1 MNFDQ
6 YHTTASSSLPATARD
21 ATYPSTLHN
30 DDELT
35 PPSDLCRWYIHARAE
50 DISLIVEDDSDLEDD
65 SDPEDALDSDDDTFW
80 PLWSPDEQQVT
91 LQVHLRNALEHNDFS
106 TTPATDLPV
115 AIPAIAK
122 AADEERSNELLLE
135 SLGFS
140 IISQNLIQID
150 AILRQLDEK
159 EVDPSSLYPFHMA
172 ASFLNGSESCC
183 DVIFGLSDWI
193 SGAKVHKTY
202 LNEHGH
208 TILDNLMITIIKSHT
223 SAKPFVVDE
232 NFKDV
237 ARFVGEEVD
246 ICGRWDADSPCIRQ
260 LYAHGRISIPSSWK
274 HKFCNTSIQAVCH
287 CIERMFFAMPNR
299 VLLETPSGLY
309 IRQCFSIGC
318 GKKLQLSPLHSLVM
332 TAYHLATH
340 GREGEDLFG
349 ILACAL
355 CLISQGLDPSVKADI
370 SVTALLSLDSF
381 VECDHVELTAAEL
394 AEEIMVMPAS
404 GIWNTKIT
412 TGWTVL
418 VGVLHRCEA
427 AHIEQVNKR
436 NSYPTLFE
444 GRNPVSL
451 VISYEGNPFMG
462 FTEPSQDLKSVHYSG
477 KGYSPCFAE
486 QKELGALW
494 SSIQAELLSYRR
506 LSDGHDWTSH
516 YFSMETL
523 REQLGGGEDLAVGY
537 TEHNLLKAHCACH
550 SFGRYWP
557 VMLSDA
563 VDRNLTNL
571 NEVPERATYGE
582 EPTYYQSAS
591 RLIEALDII

>member
-1 MNFDQ
+1 M
-6 YHTTASSSLPATARD
+6 ARD
-21 ATYPSTLHN
+21 ATHPSTLHN

-35 PPSDLCRWYIHARAE
+35 PPSDLCRFYIHGRVE
-50 DISLIVEDDSDLEDD
+50 DIGSIVEDDF
-65 SDPEDALDSDDDTFW
+65 DPEDALDPDDDTFW
-80 PLWSPDEQQVT
+80 PPWSPNEQQPS
-91 LQVHLRNALEHNDFS
+91 LQVHLRNALEHSDFS
-106 TTPATDLPV
+106 TIPATDLPV

-150 AILRQLDEK
+150 AILRQLNEK
-159 EVDPSSLYPFHMA
+159 KVDPSSLYPFHMA
-172 ASFLNGSESCC
+172 ASFLNGSETCC

-237 ARFVGEEVD
+237 ARFVGEE
-246 ICGRWDADSPCIRQ
+246 
-260 LYAHGRISIPSSWK
+260 
-274 HKFCNTSIQAVCH
+274 
-287 CIERMFFAMPNR
+287 
-299 VLLETPSGLY
+299 
-309 IRQCFSIGC
+309 
-318 GKKLQLSPLHSLVM
+318 
-332 TAYHLATH
+332 
-340 GREGEDLFG
+340 
-349 ILACAL
+349 
-355 CLISQGLDPSVKADI
+355 GLDPSVKTDI

-436 NSYPTLFE
+436 NSYPTSFQD
-444 GRNPVSL
+444 RNPVPL
-451 VISYEGNPFMG
+451 VISYEDNPFMG

-486 QKELGALW
+486 QKQLGALW

-506 LSDGHDWTSH
+506 LNDGHGWTSR

-523 REQLGGGEDLAVGY
+523 REQLGGGEDLAAGY

-557 VMLSDA
+557 AMLSDA
-563 VDRNLTNL
+563 VDPNLANL
-571 NEVPERATYGE
+571 NEVPERAAYGK
-582 EPTYYQSAS
+582 EPTYWQSAS
-591 RLIEALDII
+591 KLIEALDLATSRS